1 MIEKEAIQKAVYELK
16 KSKKNVALTGA
27 GFETGIYIIF

>member
-1 MIEKEAIQKAVYELK
+1 MIEKEAIQKAVFALK

-27 GFETGIYIIF
+27 